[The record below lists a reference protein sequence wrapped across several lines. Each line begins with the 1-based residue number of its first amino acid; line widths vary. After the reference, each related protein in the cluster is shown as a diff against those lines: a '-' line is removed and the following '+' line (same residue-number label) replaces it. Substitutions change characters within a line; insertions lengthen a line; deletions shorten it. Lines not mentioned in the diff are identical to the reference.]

1 MIRYAVGTTNIVYQ
15 SIDVEGRPA
24 VDTYVLIVVEGN
36 HERRASVLNWGETE
50 GFYRSIREW
59 MLRLPATKEDADTV
73 KCRDI
78 DVTEMLRQYLAYE
91 RKFVPPPAEEQVKT
105 EQMEWAQ

>member
-24 VDTYVLIVVEGN
+24 VDTYVLVVVEGN
-36 HERRASVLNWGETE
+36 RERRASVLNWGETE
-50 GFYRSIREW
+50 EFYRSIRDW
-59 MLRLPATKEDADTV
+59 MLRLPATEEDADTV
-73 KCRDI
+73 RCRDI

-91 RKFVPPPAEEQVKT
+91 RKFVAPPTEAEVKLQQT
-105 EQMEWAQ
+105 Q